1 MPATRVYDLAVKVG
15 EYTDNNGN
23 TKGRYK
29 NCGCV
34 LEKDG
39 RQFMLLDKTF
49 NPAGVPDEKNGDSII
64 VSMFTPKGQEEDA
77 PSVDVADETVPF

>member
-29 NCGCV
+29 NCGAV

-49 NPAGVPDEKNGDSII
+49 NPAGVPDEKGGDSII
-64 VSMFTPKGQEEDA
+64 VSMFTPKGQEGDA
-77 PSVDVADETVPF
+77 PVIDTADESVPF